1 MLTTMSEDNDTPQ
14 PNASASPVKEVRYSY
29 REMINEV
36 VEERKHSIMGREL
49 IDAEEISQMFKK
61 SKKKIKKS

>member
-1 MLTTMSEDNDTPQ
+1 MSEENDP
-14 PNASASPVKEVRYSY
+14 PPPDISASAVKEVRYSY
-29 REMINEV
+29 REMMNEV

-49 IDAEEISQMFKK
+49 IDAEEISQMFRK

>member
-1 MLTTMSEDNDTPQ
+1 
-14 PNASASPVKEVRYSY
+14 VRYSY
-29 REMINEV
+29 REMMDEV

-61 SKKKIKKS
+61 SNKKIKKS

>member
-1 MLTTMSEDNDTPQ
+1 MSEDHDTPL
-14 PNASASPVKEVRYSY
+14 PDTSSSAVKEVRYSY
-29 REMINEV
+29 REMMDEV

-61 SKKKIKKS
+61 SNKKIKKS